1 MLNTA
6 VLFILVV
13 GAVEISGFSSY
24 SWPQHVG
31 RISMS
36 RTATTTSLR
45 DSDDSWMGTA
55 EKQLMW
61 GGNDQLEGPA
71 KNWLNSKFNVFED
84 FSSQISALSDESSK
98 SESLQLS
105 NSAAPASIEKP
116 KTTTPLEDD
125 VQTTKRRKIR
135 ASVHETGYDSMR
147 NYMKTMCNHELLNKN
162 EEIILAREIQILMQW
177 EQIREELE
185 SQLLR

>member
-1 MLNTA
+1 
-6 VLFILVV
+6 
-13 GAVEISGFSSY
+13 
-24 SWPQHVG
+24 
-31 RISMS
+31 MS

-61 GGNDQLEGPA
+61 GGTDQMEGPS
-71 KNWLNSKFNVFED
+71 KNWLNTKLNVFED
-84 FSSQISALSDESSK
+84 FSA
-98 SESLQLS
+98 QLS
-105 NSAAPASIEKP
+105 AISNDASKTESFQSTDSAAPLIEKP
-116 KTTTPLEDD
+116 TATLVEDD
-125 VQTTKRRKIR
+125 FQPKRRKIR
-135 ASVHETGYDSMR
+135 ASVQETGYDSMR

-177 EQIREELE
+177 EQVREELE